1 MIWEDSTM
9 RQLGPFAF
17 LLSLP
22 FATLVPAHG
31 MAAVSSDD
39 FLARTTG
46 QLVALCSAPPT
57 DPLATSA
64 VNFCHGFAVAV
75 ARVLEE
81 EDAANPGT
89 RPMFCLPAN
98 GVSRNQAVSQ
108 FVQWASADPSR
119 MSMPATDGVAG
130 FLAAN
135 YPCSRQ

>member
-1 MIWEDSTM
+1 M
-9 RQLGPFAF
+9 RQPGPFVF

-22 FATLVPAHG
+22 FATLMPTRG
-31 MAAVSSDD
+31 MAAVSPND
-39 FLARTTG
+39 FQAHTTG

-57 DPLATSA
+57 DPLATPA
-64 VNFCHGFAVAV
+64 VNFCHGFTVAV
-75 ARVLEE
+75 ARVLQE

-98 GVSRNQAVSQ
+98 GVSRNQAITQ

-130 FLAAN
+130 FLATN
-135 YPCSRQ
+135 YPCSRR